1 VEDTKKLYIKNNYK
15 LVPISGASEEEG
27 GEDQP
32 DNPPYIDD
40 GMTREETLQLLQ

>member
-1 VEDTKKLYIKNNYK
+1 MEDSKKLYIKNNYK
-15 LVPISGASEEEG
+15 LVPISGASEE
-27 GEDQP
+27 DP